1 MASRRSEPQREKRS
15 AIEDDGHVAPD
26 EDYALHHS
34 EDRGETHGDPDVLLD
49 VPKLDVE
56 QADLEVED
64 LEVRV
69 SLRAE
74 LADLVQINVGLEAEV
89 TEVKLGIKGV
99 EAQAQLKARLDNVRA
114 IFSEV
119 LDSLEHSP
127 QFFRQALAS
136 VNETEGT
143 QEDKIVDTA
152 VVDETG
158 DVIAPQMPGDD
169 EAGAEPNATEA
180 ARKKA
185 SELGVDLSN
194 IEGSGSGGRIVVRD
208 VTRAA
213 EG

>member
-1 MASRRSEPQREKRS
+1 MVS
-15 AIEDDGHVAPD
+15 D

-34 EDRGETHGDPDVLLD
+34 EDRGETYGDPDVLLD
-49 VPKLDVE
+49 VQKLDVE

-64 LEVRV
+64 LQVRV
-69 SLRAE
+69 SLRAD
-74 LADLVQINVGLEAEV
+74 LADLVHINVGLEAEV
-89 TEVKLGIKGV
+89 SEVKLGIKGV
-99 EAQAQLKARLDNVRA
+99 EAKAQLKARLDNVRA

-143 QEDKIVDTA
+143 QEDESVDTA

-158 DVIAPQMPGDD
+158 DVSAPQTPEDE
-169 EAGAEPNATEA
+169 EAGTEPDATEA

-213 EG
+213 QG

>member
-1 MASRRSEPQREKRS
+1 MASRRSEPQREQHS
-15 AIEDDGHVAPD
+15 AVEDDGRVVSD

-34 EDRGETHGDPDVLLD
+34 EDRGETYGDPDVLLD
-49 VPKLDVE
+49 VQKLDVE

-64 LEVRV
+64 LQVRV

-74 LADLVQINVGLEAEV
+74 LADLVQINIGLEALA

-99 EAQAQLKARLDNVRA
+99 GAQAQMKARLDNVRA

-119 LDSLEHSP
+119 LDSLEQRP
-127 QFFRQALAS
+127 QVFRQALAP
-136 VNETEGT
+136 VTETEGT
-143 QEDKIVDTA
+143 QDDKIEDTA
-152 VVDETG
+152 VVEETG
-158 DVIAPQMPGDD
+158 DVFAPQTPGDD